1 MSLLSEGLAGDNLKL
16 NLDNALEKV
25 FSRRVGG
32 IVSLRSRLDSFPPA
46 SDAETL
52 DSAQEHVRQVE

>member
-1 MSLLSEGLAGDNLKL
+1 MSLLSEGLAGDNLEL

-25 FSRRVGG
+25 FSRRLRG
-32 IVSLRSRLDSFPPA
+32 IVSLRSRPDSFPPA

-52 DSAQEHVRQVE
+52 DSAQEHVHQVE